1 MGLAVDNNLFAAKI
15 EAMQITK
22 HYKKYEYKYLIN
34 ESGLH
39 IVFEWRYI
47 II

>member
-1 MGLAVDNNLFAAKI
+1 MGLAVDNNPFATKR

-34 ESGLH
+34 ESGLD
-39 IVFEWRYI
+39 IVFD
-47 II
+47 